1 VIKFSNIVSAF
12 QFFKTLKIMMR
23 VLIIDDYPILRLG
36 IKTVLESANIKV
48 QEADSG
54 EQGLQRAR
62 ENHPDLVILKIDL
75 PDKLIV
81 I

>member
-1 VIKFSNIVSAF
+1 
-12 QFFKTLKIMMR
+12 MMR